1 MHVMIRKEMSIKVSR
16 KQAGDL
22 HLTYFLL
29 NNQTSVLTEI
39 ISDDSFMSEIKLTVR

>member
-1 MHVMIRKEMSIKVSR
+1 MHVMITKERSIKVSR

-29 NNQTSVLTEI
+29 NNQTSVFTEI
-39 ISDDSFMSEIKLTVR
+39 ISNDSLISEIKLTVR